1 MFTVNPAPSFPL
13 TLTLTGQGRE
23 QKLELVYRH
32 KTRDE
37 YLALLEKVRSEE
49 ITPSDVVMALVE
61 SWKADAE
68 LTKDVL
74 DKLAQDMPGTDWA
87 IITAFGDAQQVARK
101 GNSSPR

>member
-1 MFTVNPAPSFPL
+1 
-13 TLTLTGQGRE
+13 
-23 QKLELVYRH
+23 
-32 KTRDE
+32 
-37 YLALLEKVRSEE
+37 LALLEKVRSEE